1 MELKVFRD
9 TLSAAG
15 SFCSV
20 QAEIPME
27 TEILISDY
35 LPQVFKI
42 VKCFVKL
49 VVLQKQL
56 QQGRLTLDGYLRCI
70 VYYQGEDG
78 SGLCQ
83 TEQKIPFTKAIETPQ
98 FEYSIWS
105 ASIGGET
112 EYLNCR
118 AVNQRRVEVRG
129 AYAISACIFTQVQ
142 KEIVST
148 VAEGGVQQ
156 KPMRLRGVRNLA
168 NLDKLITTEG
178 EFAFD
183 EAPTAVLDITGEA
196 VVREVKVI
204 AGKAVVKGEI
214 ETALAYR
221 SAAGEGLRGQMVQV
235 PFQQIV
241 DVDGLAEDCACLCT
255 VEPVGFTL
263 TGAGGGE
270 ESEQSQIAASALL
283 HLRVYRGYELNGVAD
298 LFSTTHETEV
308 GYETLTVESFEKALD
323 DVITV
328 NATAQLPDENAQ
340 LMAAFGSLS
349 MAEVLPAGDKAV
361 LHAKGIVT
369 VFCKNSLDE
378 IESHDK
384 VVELN
389 WPLATAAT
397 SDQLHLE
404 SWLSIEQLDCT
415 YHAGQ
420 LEMTL
425 GVRVRGVLLSRAGVM
440 SAAEVHLGEA
450 LQPQDPDVSLRIYY
464 ANAGE
469 GVFEI
474 ARRFHVS
481 PSDMMQANALELETL
496 TAARRLLVPGVG

>member
-15 SFCSV
+15 SFCTV
-20 QAEIPME
+20 QSEIAME

-98 FEYSIWS
+98 LEFSTWS
-105 ASIGGET
+105 VSLGGEV

-142 KEIVST
+142 KEIVSA

-156 KPMRLRGVRNLA
+156 KQLTLKGVRNLA
-168 NLDKLITTEG
+168 NLDKLMTSDG
-178 EFAFD
+178 EFTF
-183 EAPTAVLDITGEA
+183 EQTPRAVLDITGEA
-196 VVREVKVI
+196 VVREVKII
-204 AGKAVVKGEI
+204 AGKAVVKGDMDVAI
-214 ETALAYR
+214 AYR
-221 SAAGEGLRGQMVQV
+221 IEETDGLNGQIVQL

-241 DVDGLAEDCACLCT
+241 DIEGITEDCACLCT
-255 VEPVGFTL
+255 VEPVGFTV
-263 TGAGGGE
+263 TASGE
-270 ESEQSQIAASALL
+270 EAAPSQISASALL
-283 HLRVYRGYELNGVAD
+283 HLRVYRGFELNGVAD
-298 LFSTTHETEV
+298 LFSTQAQTEV
-308 GYETLTVESFEKALD
+308 AYEPLTVEAFERALD
-323 DVITV
+323 DVVTV
-328 NATAQLPDENAQ
+328 SATAQIPDESAQ
-340 LMAAFGSLS
+340 LMAAFGTLG

-369 VFCKNSLDE
+369 IFCKNSLDE

-384 VVELN
+384 AVEIN

-397 SDQLHLE
+397 SEQLHLE
-404 SWLSIEQLDCT
+404 SWLGIEQLDCT
-415 YHAGQ
+415 LHAGQ
-420 LEMTL
+420 LELTL
-425 GVRVRGVLLSRAGVM
+425 GVRVRGVLLSRYTTQHV
-440 SAAEVHLGEA
+440 AEVTLGEA

-464 ANAGE
+464 ASAGE
-469 GVFEI
+469 GLFEI

-481 PSDMMQANALELETL
+481 PNDMMQANALELETL
-496 TAARRLLVPGVG
+496 TSARRLLVPGVG